1 MSAQLYVCWSHP
13 MDTIVL
19 KGSLV
24 RKLPS
29 YGRMSMVS
37 FVIMSTT
44 AVRRWEQYTQSSG
57 KVTFYIVYNLS
68 KRSYYFTGNHGF
80 NH

>member
-1 MSAQLYVCWSHP
+1 MVFHQYDIIHYIQKKSEVVSPQLYVCWSHP

-24 RKLPS
+24 RKLRS

-44 AVRRWEQYTQSSG
+44 AVCRWEQYNTYTELWKSH
-57 KVTFYIVYNLS
+57 VL
-68 KRSYYFTGNHGF
+68 
-80 NH
+80 